1 MTKSGKSF
9 AIPESKGRNNKLLF
23 ALTPLA
29 AGVLT
34 ATQAP
39 AQDLEEIIVT
49 ATRRAQSVQDIP
61 YNISAYSA
69 DQLEKNRVDDIV
81 DIARFVPGMN
91 IGDKGLRD
99 SSATYTSTLTIRGV
113 NVETTSAVD
122 FMHLSVPTVSMYVD
136 DTPLFFGL
144 QFNDLERVEV
154 LRGPQGTLYGSGS
167 LGGTI
172 RFIHNKPDASEF
184 DAKVN
189 ISGSN
194 TKESG
199 DGVNYNFDGMINL
212 PLGDNMAFR
221 ASAGFRRE
229 AGVVDAPRLFVTDS
243 AGVPILAD
251 PSDPTGSAPVTFS
264 KNNVDDAE
272 VYFVRAALQYEQTD
286 WLTARFT
293 YHHQETD
300 TDGRMAS
307 SPLFPGFDQYE
318 AAIQK
323 LEPSEQSTDLFSLD
337 IEVDVG
343 FATFT
348 SATSYY
354 ENDTYTAND
363 ATAFYKTALAGG
375 YYAGVPRIHVAGD
388 FWTDEEAWIQ
398 EARLVSNT
406 EGFVDW
412 TLGLFYSDQ
421 QLSFFDNEEALG
433 ISTAVS
439 GAPGLIDERLFVIDR
454 SWDFTDMAIFGEITL
469 NLSDAWQVTGGVRG
483 FHQKFTTQ
491 QLFLLPFCGAYCS
504 NDEIDPLGSTLGD
517 PTTDKETDV
526 LFKAN
531 TSYDIT
537 EEHTAYFT
545 FSQGFRRGGANSLPT
560 GGLFAEDP
568 ALLSYKPDEVNNY
581 EVGVKGKVFDSWSYI
596 AAAFWVQWKDAQLFT
611 TSPNAFADM
620 SINANDARTRGIE
633 LEIAGQATDSLDVF
647 LGYAFIDAELTE
659 DLDFAG
665 KVGFKGD
672 RLPGSPKHNLVLGGD
687 YRYDL
692 AGDMSLVF
700 HVDGVYTSGRLV
712 ALNDL
717 DIRYRELDGF
727 WLWDAEL
734 RLEAEQWQ
742 ASFFVDNVFDEFGVT
757 AGQSVRRNGL
767 AAFDWFARP
776 RTMGI
781 NVSYNF

>member
-272 VYFVRAALQYEQTD
+272 VYFVRAALQYEQPD

-375 YYAGVPRIHVAGD
+375 YYAGIPRIHVAGD

-398 EARLVSNT
+398 EARLVSST

-581 EVGVKGKVFDSWSYI
+581 EVGVKGKVFDSWSYT